1 MTLPQLRKRAEYW
14 QERLSI
20 RDWRIAVK
28 WGTAKKMG
36 DDEGKID
43 FCSED
48 LSATVFLKRGS
59 AAKEETLVHEL
70 LHVVIEGDK
79 KEDLK
84 YDVHLERAIN
94 RIAAALC
101 KKEQQ

>member
-1 MTLPQLRKRAEYW
+1 VTLAHLRARADYW
-14 QERLSI
+14 RNRLNI
-20 RDWRIAVK
+20 KEWRIPVK
-28 WGTAKKMG
+28 WGTAKKLG

-48 LSATVFLKRGS
+48 LSATIYLRRGGS
-59 AAKEETLVHEL
+59 LTEETLVHEL
-70 LHVVIEGDK
+70 LHVVIEGDRT
-79 KEDLK
+79 EDLK

-101 KKEQQ
+101 HTEQ